1 MVLFP
6 VLFSPAIT
14 VIPLISISASA
25 ILPIFLTLSFT
36 PLVSSL
42 VYTLMPL
49 WITLQ
54 QQISQAYG
62 KSGSSQSYPAVRI
75 YYYCTVFIFELER
88 DLYRFILNQLNKL
101 FPCYDFFAT
110 YNRFIRLLLCISQLS
125 IIPKKLPYIIQ
136 RQCVFSVHLT

>member
-54 QQISQAYG
+54 QQISQTYG
-62 KSGSSQSYPAVRI
+62 KSGPSQSYPAVRI
-75 YYYCTVFIFELER
+75 YYYCTVFIFELEQ
-88 DLYRFILNQLNKL
+88 DLYRFHMRTNSNYIPTKL
-101 FPCYDFFAT
+101 WISGQYFYSTNTVRAAFSHKIMDGTNFA
-110 YNRFIRLLLCISQLS
+110 
-125 IIPKKLPYIIQ
+125 PY
-136 RQCVFSVHLT
+136 